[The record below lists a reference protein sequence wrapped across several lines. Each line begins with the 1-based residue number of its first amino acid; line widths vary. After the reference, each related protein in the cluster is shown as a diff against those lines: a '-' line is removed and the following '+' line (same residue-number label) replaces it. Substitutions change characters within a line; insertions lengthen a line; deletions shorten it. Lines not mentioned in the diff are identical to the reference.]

1 MIRFLSLFIVMCFF
15 GTVHASKDVP
25 TPDTNTQIQELIK
38 LLEDPDARDALIEKL
53 KNKEEP
59 SQKSALLPTQ
69 LVQPVVDR
77 AIEDFST
84 RLEQLEEEF
93 FSIWTI
99 LQDPHRLEKSESALI
114 SHLFVLGI
122 GLGAF
127 FVTLQV
133 NRLRI
138 FREKLTSSLPL
149 FTVKRLGVLASALSL
164 CAAFAYGTIA
174 HLQIRHKIFINLS
187 SLVTYMLSYLAIIYG
202 IRILLAPKRPDVRL
216 FPLSNETASHLSRNV
231 AYIFY
236 TQILSSVL
244 CSMVLS
250 VGKLDSLALII
261 GRLLWIVTG
270 AFVIRL
276 LVQLKKPLTSS
287 LKRSLELYQQKKS
300 LGPLSNAIVEY
311 WFPLA
316 IAYVLMFLTMIVFVA
331 EQRFNRLIET
341 MVLVTVILLGGYCA
355 IITIPRISR
364 KLIGF
369 LDRLFHTPKA
379 RLHFYTGCLS
389 LVLYSTLAFLMMYSF
404 LSIFEVSLEC
414 FVEPSETRQLISKF
428 LSVLL
433 SAFIGL
439 LLLETLEM
447 VIVNIFQKIKA
458 SSKQKNL
465 PSLMRLILN
474 IMRSLV
480 FALTLLMIL
489 SELGFNITPLLASAG
504 VLGLAISLG
513 SQTLFNDLIK
523 GFFILTE
530 DTLTIGD
537 TVSFYISSAEY
548 RGVVE
553 NITLRNVQLR
563 DEKDQVHTIPFST
576 IGPIINESRPKHEIA

>member
-1 MIRFLSLFIVMCFF
+1 
-15 GTVHASKDVP
+15 
-25 TPDTNTQIQELIK
+25 
-38 LLEDPDARDALIEKL
+38 
-53 KNKEEP
+53 
-59 SQKSALLPTQ
+59 
-69 LVQPVVDR
+69 
-77 AIEDFST
+77 
-84 RLEQLEEEF
+84 
-93 FSIWTI
+93 
-99 LQDPHRLEKSESALI
+99 
-114 SHLFVLGI
+114 
-122 GLGAF
+122 
-127 FVTLQV
+127 
-133 NRLRI
+133 
-138 FREKLTSSLPL
+138 
-149 FTVKRLGVLASALSL
+149 
-164 CAAFAYGTIA
+164 
-174 HLQIRHKIFINLS
+174 
-187 SLVTYMLSYLAIIYG
+187 
-202 IRILLAPKRPDVRL
+202 
-216 FPLSNETASHLSRNV
+216 
-231 AYIFY
+231 
-236 TQILSSVL
+236 
-244 CSMVLS
+244 
-250 VGKLDSLALII
+250 
-261 GRLLWIVTG
+261 
-270 AFVIRL
+270 
-276 LVQLKKPLTSS
+276 
-287 LKRSLELYQQKKS
+287 
-300 LGPLSNAIVEY
+300 
-311 WFPLA
+311 
-316 IAYVLMFLTMIVFVA
+316 
-331 EQRFNRLIET
+331 
-341 MVLVTVILLGGYCA
+341 
-355 IITIPRISR
+355 
-364 KLIGF
+364 
-369 LDRLFHTPKA
+369 
-379 RLHFYTGCLS
+379 
-389 LVLYSTLAFLMMYSF
+389 MYSF